1 MEKIKIN
8 TVPIPVPVGIVG
20 FTVNNKAL
28 YAMASYCG
36 ILCLSPPTIYISLE
50 NDSETSSHIL
60 KNGFFSFNM
69 PSVDL
74 FKKIS
79 LQKKNIRRLDGL
91 DNFEKFH
98 DTDRLGPMLKDAPL
112 NLSCK
117 VTQTLT
123 MNHTIVIVGEILNT
137 YVRESCLIE
146 GARNPHLNAIDPVVA
161 FSDTSFWTAGTCIA
175 KAFSIGNCY
184 TNGPAGACR
193 HFFKS
198 FAKSSA
204 LKILG
209 ALTFSKKILSGK
221 KTSGNMNINIGPR
234 ALMYPL
240 PTVLLGA
247 AVENKPNYSTIG
259 NCGILS
265 LNPMTM
271 YVSSVKHHYT
281 NKGIKTNK
289 TFSIN
294 IPGPKIIKQTDY
306 CGLVSGS
313 RGDKTKIFH
322 SFYGEN
328 GSAPMIEECPVNIE
342 CALANIITINA
353 MDICIGTVDGVY
365 LDAGC
370 QHEGLPDIKKINPV
384 LYSLDRTYWTIGE
397 PVTKPV

>member
-1 MEKIKIN
+1 MEKIRIT
-8 TVPIPVPVGIVG
+8 TVPIPLPVGIVG
-20 FTVNNKAL
+20 FTVNTKAL
-28 YAMASYCG
+28 YALASYCG
-36 ILCLSPPTIYISLE
+36 ILCLNPPTIYISLE
-50 NDSETSSHIL
+50 NDSETSSRIL

-79 LQKKNIRRLDGL
+79 LHKKDLCRLDIL
-91 DNFEKFH
+91 DNYEAFH
-98 DTDRLGPMLKDAPL
+98 DADSGSPMLKDAPL
-112 NLSCK
+112 NLSCR

-123 MNHTIVIVGEILNT
+123 MNHTIVIIGKILNT

-146 GARNPHLNAIDPVVA
+146 GTRNPHLNALDPVVS
-161 FSDTSFWTAGTCIA
+161 FSDTSFWTSGTCIA

-184 TNGPAGACR
+184 GNGLAGSCK

-209 ALTFSKKILSGK
+209 ALTFSKKILSGE
-221 KTSGNMNINIGPR
+221 KTFGKMNTPIGPR
-234 ALMYPL
+234 ALLYPL
-240 PTVLLGA
+240 PTVLLGS

-265 LNPMTM
+265 LDPMTM

-281 NKGIKTNK
+281 NKGIKANK

-294 IPGPKIIKQTDY
+294 IPGPKIIQQTDY

-342 CALANIITINA
+342 CTVANILTINA
-353 MDICIGTVDGVY
+353 MEICIGTVDGVY

-370 QHEGLPDIKKINPV
+370 LQEGLPDIKKINPV

-397 PVTKPV
+397 PV